1 MADDERAK
9 NDPRKPSAVADRIL
23 KAAEA
28 TKAAV
33 VGIAHGDSLGSIDK
47 RRAQS
52 LEAESRWPLEPYQV
66 DGTGA
71 GGELRLNMRL
81 EDWQDRELRDTIKR
95 PDCVTATATV
105 ERLRQASA
113 AGCLDTALDTADTI
127 KPRNNLERMLAHQM
141 AAAHNSA
148 MRMTGLAMVHTHNA
162 EHRCGSAESFVRC
175 QQHGIEAA
183 RLANAAARMMA
194 AFNEGM
200 LTLAK
205 IRTGGRQ
212 TVVVQHIDNR
222 GGRAVV
228 AGQLKQARRRARGST
243 LATRLPRLSVLRPG
257 TTTAASSGR
266 TRVRSRAPC
275 GARSCLTQAWRLANS
290 RRSAATATS
299 RLGLPRR

>member
-1 MADDERAK
+1 MPDGEGAK
-9 NDPRKPSAVADRIL
+9 SDPRKPSAVAERIL

-33 VGIAHGDSLGSIDK
+33 AGIARGDSLGPIDK
-47 RRAQS
+47 RRADT
-52 LEAESRWPLEPYQV
+52 LEAESRWPLDPCQV
-66 DGTGA
+66 EGTGA
-71 GGELRLNMRL
+71 GGELRMNLRL

-127 KPRNNLERMLAHQM
+127 KPRNNLERMLAHQL
-141 AAAHNSA
+141 AAAHNGA
-148 MRMTGLAMVHTHNA
+148 MRLTGLAMVHTHNA
-162 EHRCGSAESFVRC
+162 EHRCGFAESFARC
-175 QQHGIEAA
+175 QQRGVEAA

-194 AFNEGM
+194 AFNEGI

-222 GGRAVV
+222 GGQAVV
-228 AGQLKQARRRARGST
+228 AGQVKQARRRAGGST
-243 LATRLPRLSVLRPG
+243 
-257 TTTAASSGR
+257 
-266 TRVRSRAPC
+266 
-275 GARSCLTQAWRLANS
+275 
-290 RRSAATATS
+290 
-299 RLGLPRR
+299 